1 MRRGAIAEDANIVQ
15 NESGEWVIPATQR
28 PDGTWRKERLVK
40 RGFVPQDEI
49 KKYDPRAAREARSQE
64 AGAGTKLLPPGRTA
78 TVTTIQAPPPVPYPP
93 SKKPTE
99 IITQPPC
106 SLQST
111 TVDEVEKAMQKLTV
125 DKETSANMISV
136 LSDKIIDT
144 IITSVFK
151 NVLEGTDDDT
161 TTDNGTREQQRREAA
176 RERLKALLPV
186 IYGELYVLY
195 ENGVAPDDIRS
206 LTAVTKTTN
215 DEI

>member
-1 MRRGAIAEDANIVQ
+1 
-15 NESGEWVIPATQR
+15 
-28 PDGTWRKERLVK
+28 
-40 RGFVPQDEI
+40 
-49 KKYDPRAAREARSQE
+49 
-64 AGAGTKLLPPGRTA
+64 
-78 TVTTIQAPPPVPYPP
+78 
-93 SKKPTE
+93 
-99 IITQPPC
+99 
-106 SLQST
+106 
-111 TVDEVEKAMQKLTV
+111 MQKLTV